1 MSTTT
6 SNSAAAWT
14 SGFSPTGDGRAQ
26 RGRPDWTDIAFF
38 LLLAAGAGF
47 ALTRFSGAM
56 DYYEKLILCG
66 TVPALAWLGWLWRPL
81 RHLMIACALAAGL
94 ALLLY
99 QNDLARAEQVF
110 FLKYLLSSQSAIL
123 WMSALFVLAMLCYW
137 IGILSPTAA
146 WLGTALTWG
155 AVFAGTTACWCAG
168 AKAT

>member
-56 DYYEKLILCG
+56 EKSSVAPCRRWPGWGGCG
-66 TVPALAWLGWLWRPL
+66 GR
-81 RHLMIACALAAGL
+81 CA
-94 ALLLY
+94 
-99 QNDLARAEQVF
+99 
-110 FLKYLLSSQSAIL
+110 
-123 WMSALFVLAMLCYW
+123 
-137 IGILSPTAA
+137 T
-146 WLGTALTWG
+146 
-155 AVFAGTTACWCAG
+155 
-168 AKAT
+168 